1 MPLMQTR
8 RSLLTSLALGAAAGI
23 LPPRTAEAA
32 EPPLETT
39 SVRLLKDPTLCYAPA
54 YLSNEL
60 LRAEGFTDIRYVEVD
75 FDDTCSVLG
84 RGLCDFGICLTMNF
98 IVGIDRGDPVTILSG
113 AHAGCFELFA
123 NASVRGITDLKGK
136 SVGTSGGPEL
146 AQAIASYVGLE
157 PKKDITLVVS
167 DNSVNALEMFAQGK
181 IDAYLALPPEPQ
193 DLHARRIGHVIL
205 RTAVDE
211 PWSQYFCC
219 MIAANRDYVQKH
231 PVATKRVIRALLKN
245 NDLCIDEP
253 ERTARRLVEGG
264 FADNYDYALQT
275 LNENPYR
282 QWRDYDTEDS
292 VRFYALRL
300 RDIGM
305 IKNNPR
311 QIIAE
316 GTNSRFF
323 NELKRELKA

>member
-1 MPLMQTR
+1 MQLIQTR

-23 LPPRTAEAA
+23 LPPRIADAA

-39 SVRLLKDPTLCYAPA
+39 SVRILKDLTLCYSSA
-54 YLSNEL
+54 YLSEEL
-60 LRAEGFTDIRYVEVD
+60 LRAEGFTDIRYVDGD
-75 FDDTCSVLG
+75 FPDTSSALG
-84 RGLCDFGICLTMNF
+84 QGAYDFAICLTLNF

-123 NASVRGITDLKGK
+123 NESVRGITDLKGK
-136 SVGTSGGPEL
+136 SVGTYVGPEL
-146 AQAIASYVGLE
+146 PQAIASYVGLD
-157 PKKDITLVVS
+157 PKKDFTLVVN
-167 DNSVNALEMFAQGK
+167 DNSANGIEMFAQGK
-181 IDAYLALPPEPQ
+181 LDAYLALPPEPQ
-193 DLHARRIGHVIL
+193 ELHARHVGHVIL

-219 MIAANRDYVQKH
+219 VIAGNRDYVQKH

-253 ERTARRLVEGG
+253 ERTARRLVEKG
-264 FADNYDYALQT
+264 FAENYDFALQT

-305 IKNNPR
+305 IKNNPK

-323 NELKRELKA
+323 NELKHELKA

>member
-1 MPLMQTR
+1 
-8 RSLLTSLALGAAAGI
+8 
-23 LPPRTAEAA
+23 
-32 EPPLETT
+32 
-39 SVRLLKDPTLCYAPA
+39 
-54 YLSNEL
+54 
-60 LRAEGFTDIRYVEVD
+60 
-75 FDDTCSVLG
+75 
-84 RGLCDFGICLTMNF
+84 
-98 IVGIDRGDPVTILSG
+98 
-113 AHAGCFELFA
+113 
-123 NASVRGITDLKGK
+123 
-136 SVGTSGGPEL
+136 
-146 AQAIASYVGLE
+146 
-157 PKKDITLVVS
+157 
-167 DNSVNALEMFAQGK
+167 MFAQGK
-181 IDAYLALPPEPQ
+181 LDAYLALPPEPQ
-193 DLHARRIGHVIL
+193 ELHARHVGHVIL

-219 MIAANRDYVQKH
+219 VIAGNRDYVQKH

-253 ERTARRLVEGG
+253 ERTARRLVEKG
-264 FADNYDYALQT
+264 FAENYDFALQT

-305 IKNNPR
+305 IKNNPK

-323 NELKRELKA
+323 NELKHELKA